1 MVYDALLPISTFSAD
16 LLRSQAQTARHFLG
30 GSLALLYASGREEEE
45 TRMSTFIALLDYT
58 DQGIREIKNSPYRAD
73 QFNAAAERAGAKV
86 VAQYWTI
93 GSHDG
98 VLILEAPNDEVAASV
113 LLSLGASGN
122 VRTTTLRAFE
132 WAEAQGL
139 IDGP

>member
-1 MVYDALLPISTFSAD
+1 M
-16 LLRSQAQTARHFLG
+16 G
-30 GSLALLYASGREEEE
+30 
-45 TRMSTFIALLDYT
+45 TFIALLDYT
-58 DQGIREIKNSPYRAD
+58 DQGIRNIRDSPQRAD
-73 QFNAAAERAGAKV
+73 QFNQFAEEAGARV

-113 LLSLGASGN
+113 LLELGASGN

-132 WAEAQGL
+132 WADAQGL
-139 IDGP
+139 LERS

>member
-1 MVYDALLPISTFSAD
+1 M
-16 LLRSQAQTARHFLG
+16 H
-30 GSLALLYASGREEEE
+30 
-45 TRMSTFIALLDYT
+45 TFIALLDFT
-58 DQGIREIKNSPYRAD
+58 DQGIRTIRDSPHRAD
-73 QFNAAAERAGAKV
+73 QFNRLAEEAGAKV

-98 VLILEAPNDEVAASV
+98 VLILEAPDDAVAASI
-113 LLSLGASGN
+113 LLALGTAGN

-139 IDGP
+139 IDSP